1 MQQRFRYLLCY
12 HGLPFCVLQT
22 PVFQSL
28 RALQIRS
35 MISRKSKENDWPPKK
50 TVHEL
55 LDERDPN
62 YQPPTI
68 LAKYFAAHAAGLD
81 PYSVRDSTVVPI
93 HTEEIDRAA
102 ATATQSLLSPQ
113 PDQPDFNLLL
123 AIAAGANTQDLS
135 ELPTR
140 VPSSPPPESLNL
152 DSEGPHMAA
161 IITDVG
167 GGNESSAGT
176 AAMES
181 ALSAMAQAAKGAV
194 MGGAAV
200 TASALEKE
208 VLVRMPQSYGALN
221 NAGAS
226 NGNLTSQGP
235 RHVHWGANTEN
246 VVTFGA
252 AGDAG
257 EHSQDTD
264 SSVSNPALQHRH
276 THYTGAKAGTA
287 VGSSIASVSSLTQG
301 PLLLPSLRDPS
312 VSNYLP
318 PPPAGAPSF
327 LRDPLKEL
335 LSANNNASSS
345 SARDA
350 KSPATQQ
357 QPVQRPMEP
366 ADRERQELEESA
378 LKGLDPHSLQCKC
391 CGITRTKCGA
401 PLYNCAVLCGLSLM

>member
-1 MQQRFRYLLCY
+1 
-12 HGLPFCVLQT
+12 
-22 PVFQSL
+22 
-28 RALQIRS
+28 

-123 AIAAGANTQDLS
+123 AIAAGANTQDLT

-152 DSEGPHMAA
+152 DREGPHMAA

-194 MGGAAV
+194 LGGAAV
-200 TASALEKE
+200 VAGAVEKE
-208 VLVRMPQSYGALN
+208 VLVRMPQSYGAHSS
-221 NAGAS
+221 AGAN

-252 AGDAG
+252 GGESG

-264 SSVSNPALQHRH
+264 SSVSNQALLQPRH
-276 THYTGAKAGTA
+276 THYAGNKLGTA

-335 LSANNNASSS
+335 LSANNNANSSS
-345 SARDA
+345 GRDT
-350 KSPATQQ
+350 KSSATQQ
-357 QPVQRPMEP
+357 QQVQRPMEP

-391 CGITRTKCGA
+391 NYFVHLFINLH
-401 PLYNCAVLCGLSLM
+401 PLFVEGGRHSGYAWLA

>member
-1 MQQRFRYLLCY
+1 
-12 HGLPFCVLQT
+12 
-22 PVFQSL
+22 
-28 RALQIRS
+28 

-123 AIAAGANTQDLS
+123 AIAAGANTQDLT

-152 DSEGPHMAA
+152 DSEGPQMAA

-167 GGNESSAGT
+167 GGHESSAGA

-181 ALSAMAQAAKGAV
+181 ALSAMAQAAKEAV

-200 TASALEKE
+200 ATGAVEKE
-208 VLVRMPQSYGALN
+208 VLVRMPQSYGAVN

-252 AGDAG
+252 AGESG

-264 SSVSNPALQHRH
+264 SSASNQALLPSRH
-276 THYTGAKAGTA
+276 THYTGPKAGTA

-335 LSANNNASSS
+335 LSANNNANSNS
-345 SARDA
+345 SARDT
-350 KSPATQQ
+350 KSAANQQ
-357 QPVQRPMEP
+357 QQVQRPMEP

-378 LKGLDPHSLQCKC
+378 LQGLDPHSLQCKC
-391 CGITRTKCGA
+391 CGITRTK
-401 PLYNCAVLCGLSLM
+401 

>member
-1 MQQRFRYLLCY
+1 
-12 HGLPFCVLQT
+12 
-22 PVFQSL
+22 
-28 RALQIRS
+28 

-93 HTEEIDRAA
+93 HSEEIDRAA
-102 ATATQSLLSPQ
+102 ATATQSLLSPH

-123 AIAAGANTQDLS
+123 AIAAGANTQDLT

-194 MGGAAV
+194 MAGAAV
-200 TASALEKE
+200 VAGAVEKE
-208 VLVRMPQSYGALN
+208 VLVRMPQSYGAVN
-221 NAGAS
+221 VAGAS

-264 SSVSNPALQHRH
+264 SSASNPALLQPRH
-276 THYTGAKAGTA
+276 THYAGNKLGTA

-335 LSANNNASSS
+335 LSANNNANSSS
-345 SARDA
+345 SRDT
-350 KSPATQQ
+350 KSAATQQ
-357 QPVQRPMEP
+357 QPVLRPMEP

-391 CGITRTKCGA
+391 NHFVHVFINLHCSLTADVTLVMR
-401 PLYNCAVLCGLSLM
+401 GLRE